1 MDVEAA
7 ESSAVTDDFEC
18 IETDTDA
25 ADLYRSAIRNV
36 RGARQA
42 RQQQRT
48 QTEHCPVCAKFS
60 SYLEHFI

>member
-1 MDVEAA
+1 
-7 ESSAVTDDFEC
+7 VTDDSEC

-25 ADLYRSAIRNV
+25 VDMYRSAISGM

-48 QTEHCPVCAKFS
+48 QTEHCPVCAKFA